1 MSRIHYFQRHTR
13 GKFIYT
19 SHVRRILERSRIEH
33 CLMNLLQRNGEVVRK
48 CMFLYVWWLSQNCD
62 SETYQCGF
70 CGCIHFRNAN
80 FKGGSIMGKSQPFQ
94 QNLCRTGF
102 YYEYE
107 ENSPKPLPNISA
119 LSEDR
124 KTFVGN

>member
-1 MSRIHYFQRHTR
+1 MFGGYHRTVIRKHISVDSVDAF
-13 GKFIYT
+13 
-19 SHVRRILERSRIEH
+19 ILEKQI
-33 CLMNLLQRNGEVVRK
+33 L
-48 CMFLYVWWLSQNCD
+48 
-62 SETYQCGF
+62 
-70 CGCIHFRNAN
+70 
-80 FKGGSIMGKSQPFQ
+80 KGGSIMGKSQPFQ

-102 YYEYE
+102 YHEYE